1 MTKVPVDIWRMFEKS
16 LDNVGEVLDDGDKQR
31 RPRVHSRC
39 INLLRILLSN
49 NNKTKDFSY
58 VLKPACFNLFYSNSI
73 HGAFISRV

>member
-49 NNKTKDFSY
+49 NNKTKDFS
-58 VLKPACFNLFYSNSI
+58 
-73 HGAFISRV
+73 